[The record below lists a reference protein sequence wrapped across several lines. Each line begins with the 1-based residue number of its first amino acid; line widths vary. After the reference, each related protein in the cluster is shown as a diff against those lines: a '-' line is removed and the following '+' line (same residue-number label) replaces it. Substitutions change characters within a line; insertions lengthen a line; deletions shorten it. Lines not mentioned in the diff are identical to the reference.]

1 MRKSYKALRIMEA
14 HKTAEPKFARSMKFI
29 YPHLD
34 KLRGLG
40 GYDQDSIDEE
50 DNNTSISL
58 RENNLMLA
66 EQQILFGSDSIDRDR
81 RLTDIS
87 KNAAA
92 DTSRISSQNFEKE
105 IAAIDEADSQPLRY
119 ATQTQNTGLDLTAA
133 KKDGTRND
141 YLADFKT
148 ETDSRGKQQ
157 QSTAV

>member
-119 ATQTQNTGLDLTAA
+119 AT
-133 KKDGTRND
+133 
-141 YLADFKT
+141 
-148 ETDSRGKQQ
+148 
-157 QSTAV
+157 

>member
-1 MRKSYKALRIMEA
+1 MKQLAKWASKMRKSYKALRIMEA

-66 EQQILFGSDSIDRDR
+66 EQQILFGSDSIDRGR

-87 KNAAA
+87 KTPA
-92 DTSRISSQNFEKE
+92 DTSHISSQNFEKGIAE
-105 IAAIDEADSQPLRY
+105 ID
-119 ATQTQNTGLDLTAA
+119 
-133 KKDGTRND
+133 
-141 YLADFKT
+141 
-148 ETDSRGKQQ
+148 
-157 QSTAV
+157 